1 MLATPV
7 AELRVDLG
15 TSALCQGATTIE
27 PAADWRIDGARYLSA
42 QGEAWRG
49 PCGIG

>member
-42 QGEAWRG
+42 
-49 PCGIG
+49 